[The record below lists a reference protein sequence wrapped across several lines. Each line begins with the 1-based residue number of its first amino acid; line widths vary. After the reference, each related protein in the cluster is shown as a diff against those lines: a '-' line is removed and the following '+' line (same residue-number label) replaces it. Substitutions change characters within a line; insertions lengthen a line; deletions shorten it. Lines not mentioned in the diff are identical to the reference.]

1 MITITTPNTEK
12 LTFKGT
18 ETEISSV
25 LCRLEFNAPKD
36 GKTIEVALY
45 PYASEEAF
53 EANPNDIVS
62 IEGVEGFTI
71 AAKHYDLSNDDDP
84 ETWKAQTISVAHDE
98 VKAYIDSLG
107 YLATISGL

>member
-18 ETEISSV
+18 TTEIESV
-25 LCRLEFNAPKD
+25 LCRLEFTAPQN

-45 PYASEEAF
+45 PYGSEEDF
-53 EANPNDIVS
+53 NDGKSIIS

-71 AAKHYDLSNDDDP
+71 AAKHYDLSNGDDP
-84 ETWKAQTISVAHDE
+84 ETWKAQSIAVAHDE
-98 VKAYIDSLG
+98 VKSYLDALG
-107 YLATISGL
+107 YLGTISGI